1 MRKFGHLLIG
11 MGSGAALLI
20 LTSFVP
26 PQFSN
31 VIDLVE
37 GGAEI
42 DATGLAVFAVLGLLG
57 SAMYVFGHIFH
68 AFNKKVAKHF
78 ESWFE

>member
-1 MRKFGHLLIG
+1 MKGLLLVL
-11 MGSGAALLI
+11 MGSASGAALLI

-26 PQFSN
+26 PLFSD
-31 VIDLVE
+31 VMALVE
-37 GGAEI
+37 GGAEVGP
-42 DATGLAVFAVLGLLG
+42 AAWGGFLMLAILGG
-57 SAMYVFGHIFH
+57 AMYVFGHIFN